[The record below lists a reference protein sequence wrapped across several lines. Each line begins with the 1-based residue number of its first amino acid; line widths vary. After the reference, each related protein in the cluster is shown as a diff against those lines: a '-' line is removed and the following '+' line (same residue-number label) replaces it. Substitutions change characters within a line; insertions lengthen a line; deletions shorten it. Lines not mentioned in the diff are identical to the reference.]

1 MAARRAQQSRG
12 TAHMNVNTPATSL
25 QAPEQPFRSEPEP
38 PEYKE
43 AVAEG
48 PDSSAP
54 PPYKE

>member
-1 MAARRAQQSRG
+1 
-12 TAHMNVNTPATSL
+12 MNVNPPANSL
-25 QAPEQPFRSEPEP
+25 QAREQPFLSEPEP